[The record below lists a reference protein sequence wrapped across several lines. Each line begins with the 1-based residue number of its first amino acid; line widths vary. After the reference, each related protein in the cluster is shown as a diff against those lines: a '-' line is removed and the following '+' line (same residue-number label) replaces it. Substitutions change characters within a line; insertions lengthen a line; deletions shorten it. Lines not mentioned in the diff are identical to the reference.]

1 VYGLFLSDE
10 FTLRFRNLP
19 AQTERLGFRRDH
31 DWPVDLLNN
40 MPNTEE
46 ITRRRKLHSHFFI
59 GAINSVLSSS

>member
-40 MPNTEE
+40 MPNTEKE
-46 ITRRRKLHSHFFI
+46 KITFTLLYWCH
-59 GAINSVLSSS
+59 